1 MKYEYKQVKYRADKG
16 KFDGNLNQMAEQ
28 GWKVESMDRMDD
40 LFLVT
45 YSRVAGQK
53 LEYVQCDIKDLQRTL
68 VSRTQ
73 DRLVA
78 LTTSG
83 GWANIVWEVC
93 PGQDSQT
100 TRSRPPRLNDLRW

>member
-40 LFLVT
+40 VFLVT
-45 YSRVAGQK
+45 YSRVTEQK
-53 LEYVQCDIKDLQRTL
+53 LEHVHCEVKDLQRIL
-68 VSRTQ
+68 ARRTQ

-78 LTTSG
+78 FASES
-83 GWANIVWEVC
+83 GWANLVWEVG
-93 PGQDSQT
+93 PGQDSPT
-100 TRSRPPRLNDLRW
+100 TRNTPPKLNDLRW